1 MKHHRRAEPVIKDL
15 FKERI
20 SVSLFAGCGGACVGM
35 RAATGNEVD
44 VAINHD
50 KVAIA
55 VHRQNHPTTEHRISD
70 VFEVKPQSATRGRRV
85 GHLHASPDC
94 RHFSRAAGAAPK
106 SDSVRSLADVVIDW
120 ARLPEDDGAH
130 PDVITL
136 ENVCEFVE
144 WGPLYGERTWR
155 RRASAE
161 VSTGDA
167 CPECEWQPTYTAKGK
182 LVKAPEGHRACA
194 WRYVTGQPIPERK
207 GEYFKRWCGD
217 LRALGYAIE
226 WWNLYA
232 HHYGSATSRKRLYLV
247 ARCDGEPIVKP
258 PPTHGPGL
266 LPYRTAAE
274 HIDFTLPCPSIFDR
288 KKPLADATLRRVA
301 AGIVR
306 FVLENPKPFIVSIDQ
321 QRDPKGHRSVDEPL
335 STVVTKQRHAL
346 VTPFVAGVGGRAGQ
360 SPATAGNAPL
370 GTITAKNDRALVTPM
385 LVRTAHG
392 EVDSSGKKRGRGAHP
407 TTEPIGTITAG
418 GGDFALAA
426 PLLIQTGYG
435 ERKGQAPRVLDLHK
449 PLGTLMAKG
458 QKHAL
463 VSAFISQ
470 FNLGQ
475 VGHELDKPL
484 PTITQI
490 DHHALV
496 ETPVVP
502 VDFAE
507 AYPNAR
513 KILPF
518 LVAYYGDGVGD
529 VGQQVDEPLRTITT
543 RDRFGLVTI
552 EVEGATYAIV
562 DIGLRMLEPD
572 PELLG
577 CQFGEYAEDFDLSA
591 ATTKADK
598 TRLIGNSVCPHPM
611 RAVSAANVRPW
622 KAAA

>member
-266 LPYRTAAE
+266 LPYRTAGE

-306 FVLENPKPFIVSIDQ
+306 FVLENPKPFIVEVNHTGPRAPHSID
-321 QRDPKGHRSVDEPL
+321 KPL
-335 STVVTKQRHAL
+335 TTVTSARRGHAL

-360 SPATAGNAPL
+360 SPATAGSAPL
-370 GTITAKNDRALVTPM
+370 GTITAKNDRALVAPV
-385 LVRTAHG
+385 LV
-392 EVDSSGKKRGRGAHP
+392 
-407 TTEPIGTITAG
+407 
-418 GGDFALAA
+418 
-426 PLLIQTGYG
+426 QTGYG
-435 ERKGQAPRVLDLHK
+435 ERAGQAPRVLDLHK

-475 VGHELDKPL
+475 VGHEVDKPL

>member
-120 ARLPEDDGAH
+120 ARLPEDGGAH

-155 RRASAE
+155 ARAAEE

-167 CPECEWQPTYTAKGK
+167 CPECEWKPTYTAKGK
-182 LVKAPEGHRACA
+182 LVKAPERHRACA

-207 GEYFKRWCGD
+207 GEHFKRWCSD

-226 WWNLYA
+226 WWNLFA

-306 FVLENPKPFIVSIDQ
+306 FVLENPKPFIVEVNHTGPRAPHSID
-321 QRDPKGHRSVDEPL
+321 KPL
-335 STVVTKQRHAL
+335 TTVTSARRGHAL
-346 VTPFVAGVGGRAGQ
+346 VTPFVSLQNHTEKKNPFDTGRAVDAPLSTIIAGGRHHALI
-360 SPATAGNAPL
+360 AP
-370 GTITAKNDRALVTPM
+370 TLV
-385 LVRTAHG
+385 
-392 EVDSSGKKRGRGAHP
+392 
-407 TTEPIGTITAG
+407 
-418 GGDFALAA
+418 
-426 PLLIQTGYG
+426 QTGYG
-435 ERKGQAPRVLDLHK
+435 ERDGQAPRVLDLHK

-490 DHHALV
+490 DHHALF

-543 RDRFGLVTI
+543 WDRFGLVTI

>member
-155 RRASAE
+155 RRAAAE
-161 VSTGDA
+161 VFTGDA

-182 LVKAPEGHRACA
+182 LVKAPERHRACA

-217 LRALGYAIE
+217 LRALGYVIE

-306 FVLENPKPFIVSIDQ
+306 FVLENPKPFIVEVNHTGPRAPHSID
-321 QRDPKGHRSVDEPL
+321 KPL
-335 STVVTKQRHAL
+335 TTVTSARRGHAL
-346 VTPFVAGVGGRAGQ
+346 VTPFVSLQNHTEKKNPFDTGRAVDAPLRTIIAGGRHHALI
-360 SPATAGNAPL
+360 AP
-370 GTITAKNDRALVTPM
+370 TLV
-385 LVRTAHG
+385 
-392 EVDSSGKKRGRGAHP
+392 
-407 TTEPIGTITAG
+407 
-418 GGDFALAA
+418 
-426 PLLIQTGYG
+426 QTGYG
-435 ERKGQAPRVLDLHK
+435 ERDGQAPRVLDLHK

>member
-94 RHFSRAAGAAPK
+94 RHFSRAAGAAPR

-120 ARLPEDDGAH
+120 AKKQEDGGAH

-155 RRASAE
+155 RRAAAE

-182 LVKAPEGHRACA
+182 LVKAPERHRACA

-217 LRALGYAIE
+217 LRALGYVIE

-306 FVLENPKPFIVSIDQ
+306 FVLENPKPFIVEVNHTGPRAPHSID
-321 QRDPKGHRSVDEPL
+321 KPL
-335 STVVTKQRHAL
+335 TTVTSARRGHAL

-360 SPATAGNAPL
+360 SPATAGSAPL
-370 GTITAKNDRALVTPM
+370 GTITAKNDRALVAPV
-385 LVRTAHG
+385 LV
-392 EVDSSGKKRGRGAHP
+392 
-407 TTEPIGTITAG
+407 
-418 GGDFALAA
+418 
-426 PLLIQTGYG
+426 QTGYG
-435 ERKGQAPRVLDLHK
+435 ERKGQAPRVLNLHQ
-449 PLGTLMAKG
+449 PLGTLMATG

-475 VGHELDKPL
+475 VGHEIDKPL

-518 LVAYYGDGVGD
+518 LVAYYGDRVGD

>member
-20 SVSLFAGCGGACVGM
+20 SVSLFASCGGACVGM

-106 SDSVRSLADVVIDW
+106 SDSVRSLADVVI
-120 ARLPEDDGAH
+120 
-130 PDVITL
+130 TL

-182 LVKAPEGHRACA
+182 LVKAPERHRACA

-306 FVLENPKPFIVSIDQ
+306 FVLENPKPFIVEVNHTGPRAPHSID
-321 QRDPKGHRSVDEPL
+321 KPL
-335 STVVTKQRHAL
+335 TTVTSARRGHAL

-360 SPATAGNAPL
+360 SPATAGSAPL
-370 GTITAKNDRALVTPM
+370 GTITAKNDRALVAPV
-385 LVRTAHG
+385 LV
-392 EVDSSGKKRGRGAHP
+392 
-407 TTEPIGTITAG
+407 
-418 GGDFALAA
+418 
-426 PLLIQTGYG
+426 QTGYG
-435 ERKGQAPRVLDLHK
+435 ERKGQAPRVLDLQQ
-449 PLGTLMAKG
+449 PLGTLMATG

>member
-182 LVKAPEGHRACA
+182 LVKAPERHRACA

-217 LRALGYAIE
+217 LRALGYVIE

-266 LPYRTAAE
+266 KKYRTAAE

-301 AGIVR
+301 AGIIR
-306 FVLENPKPFIVSIDQ
+306 FVLENPKPFIVEVNHTGPRAPHSID
-321 QRDPKGHRSVDEPL
+321 KPL
-335 STVVTKQRHAL
+335 TTVTSARRGHAL

-370 GTITAKNDRALVTPM
+370 GTITAKNDRALVAPT
-385 LVRTAHG
+385 LV
-392 EVDSSGKKRGRGAHP
+392 
-407 TTEPIGTITAG
+407 
-418 GGDFALAA
+418 
-426 PLLIQTGYG
+426 QTGYG
-435 ERKGQAPRVLDLHK
+435 ERKGQAPRVLDLHQ
-449 PLGTLMAKG
+449 PLGTLMATG

>member
-1 MKHHRRAEPVIKDL
+1 M
-15 FKERI
+15 
-20 SVSLFAGCGGACVGM
+20 GM

-94 RHFSRAAGAAPK
+94 RHFSRVAGAAPK

-161 VSTGDA
+161 VFTGDA

-182 LVKAPEGHRACA
+182 LVKAPERHRACA

-306 FVLENPKPFIVSIDQ
+306 FVLENPKPFIVEVNHTGPRAPHSID
-321 QRDPKGHRSVDEPL
+321 KPL
-335 STVVTKQRHAL
+335 TTVTSARRGHAL
-346 VTPFVAGVGGRAGQ
+346 VTPFVSLQNHTEKKNPFDTGRAVDAYAFR
-360 SPATAGNAPL
+360 AT
-370 GTITAKNDRALVTPM
+370 D
-385 LVRTAHG
+385 
-392 EVDSSGKKRGRGAHP
+392 
-407 TTEPIGTITAG
+407 
-418 GGDFALAA
+418 
-426 PLLIQTGYG
+426 PLLLLEASRGLTVDVVGP
-435 ERKGQAPRVLDLHK
+435 ENELHVSNAMK
-449 PLGTLMAKG
+449 HA
-458 QKHAL
+458 HAL
-463 VSAFISQ
+463 VFAWGSVK
-470 FNLGQ
+470 GP
-475 VGHELDKPL
+475 DKPFHEGL
-484 PTITQI
+484 MGGL
-490 DHHALV
+490 ARRN
-496 ETPVVP
+496 
-502 VDFAE
+502 
-507 AYPNAR
+507 NAM
-513 KILPF
+513 
-518 LVAYYGDGVGD
+518 
-529 VGQQVDEPLRTITT
+529 PLC
-543 RDRFGLVTI
+543 
-552 EVEGATYAIV
+552 
-562 DIGLRMLEPD
+562 
-572 PELLG
+572 LG
-577 CQFGEYAEDFDLSA
+577 
-591 ATTKADK
+591 TTKTGAP
-598 TRLIGNSVCPHPM
+598 RHPLY
-611 RAVSAANVRPW
+611 VSYETALKPW
-622 KAAA
+622 QPGWR

>member
-161 VSTGDA
+161 VFTGDA

-182 LVKAPEGHRACA
+182 LVKAPERHRACA

-306 FVLENPKPFIVSIDQ
+306 FVLENPKPFIVEVNHTGPRAPHSID
-321 QRDPKGHRSVDEPL
+321 KPL
-335 STVVTKQRHAL
+335 TTVTSARRGHAL
-346 VTPFVAGVGGRAGQ
+346 VTP
-360 SPATAGNAPL
+360 T
-370 GTITAKNDRALVTPM
+370 LV
-385 LVRTAHG
+385 
-392 EVDSSGKKRGRGAHP
+392 
-407 TTEPIGTITAG
+407 
-418 GGDFALAA
+418 
-426 PLLIQTGYG
+426 QTGYG
-435 ERKGQAPRVLDLHK
+435 ERAGQAPRVLDLHK

-475 VGHELDKPL
+475 VGHEIDKPL

>member
-20 SVSLFAGCGGACVGM
+20 SVSLFAGCGGACG
-35 RAATGNEVD
+35 
-44 VAINHD
+44 
-50 KVAIA
+50 
-55 VHRQNHPTTEHRISD
+55 
-70 VFEVKPQSATRGRRV
+70 
-85 GHLHASPDC
+85 
-94 RHFSRAAGAAPK
+94 
-106 SDSVRSLADVVIDW
+106 
-120 ARLPEDDGAH
+120 
-130 PDVITL
+130 
-136 ENVCEFVE
+136 
-144 WGPLYGERTWR
+144 
-155 RRASAE
+155 
-161 VSTGDA
+161 
-167 CPECEWQPTYTAKGK
+167 
-182 LVKAPEGHRACA
+182 
-194 WRYVTGQPIPERK
+194 
-207 GEYFKRWCGD
+207 
-217 LRALGYAIE
+217 
-226 WWNLYA
+226 
-232 HHYGSATSRKRLYLV
+232 
-247 ARCDGEPIVKP
+247 
-258 PPTHGPGL
+258 
-266 LPYRTAAE
+266 
-274 HIDFTLPCPSIFDR
+274 
-288 KKPLADATLRRVA
+288 
-301 AGIVR
+301 
-306 FVLENPKPFIVSIDQ
+306 NPKPFIVEVNHTGPRAPHSID
-321 QRDPKGHRSVDEPL
+321 KPL
-335 STVVTKQRHAL
+335 TTVTSALRGHAL

-360 SPATAGNAPL
+360 SPATAGSAPL
-370 GTITAKNDRALVTPM
+370 GTITAKNDRALVAPV
-385 LVRTAHG
+385 LV
-392 EVDSSGKKRGRGAHP
+392 
-407 TTEPIGTITAG
+407 
-418 GGDFALAA
+418 
-426 PLLIQTGYG
+426 QTGYG
-435 ERKGQAPRVLDLHK
+435 ERKGQAPRVLDLHQ
-449 PLGTLMAKG
+449 PLGTLMATG

>member
-161 VSTGDA
+161 VFTGDA

-182 LVKAPEGHRACA
+182 LVKAPERHRACA

-435 ERKGQAPRVLDLHK
+435 ERAGQAPRVLDLHK

-591 ATTKADK
+591 AKTKADK

-611 RAVSAANVRPW
+611 RAVSAA
-622 KAAA
+622 

>member
-161 VSTGDA
+161 VFTGDA

-182 LVKAPEGHRACA
+182 LVKAPERHRACA

-306 FVLENPKPFIVSIDQ
+306 FVLENPKPFIVEVNHTGPCAPHSID
-321 QRDPKGHRSVDEPL
+321 KPL
-335 STVVTKQRHAL
+335 TTVTSARRGHAL
-346 VTPFVAGVGGRAGQ
+346 VTPFVSLQNHTEKKNPFDTGRGVDAPLSTIIAGGRHHALI
-360 SPATAGNAPL
+360 AP
-370 GTITAKNDRALVTPM
+370 TLV
-385 LVRTAHG
+385 
-392 EVDSSGKKRGRGAHP
+392 
-407 TTEPIGTITAG
+407 
-418 GGDFALAA
+418 
-426 PLLIQTGYG
+426 QTGYG
-435 ERKGQAPRVLDLHK
+435 ERAGQAPRVLDLHK

-475 VGHELDKPL
+475 VGHEIDKPL

>member
-50 KVAIA
+50 PTAIA
-55 VHRQNHPTTEHRISD
+55 VHRRNHPSTEHRISD

-120 ARLPEDDGAH
+120 AKKQEDGGAH

-155 RRASAE
+155 RRAAAE
-161 VSTGDA
+161 VFTGDA

-182 LVKAPEGHRACA
+182 LVKAPERHRACA
-194 WRYVTGQPIPERK
+194 WRYVTGQPDPERK

-346 VTPFVAGVGGRAGQ
+346 VTPFVSLQNHTEKKNPFDTGRGVDAPLSTIIAGGRHHALI
-360 SPATAGNAPL
+360 AP
-370 GTITAKNDRALVTPM
+370 TLV
-385 LVRTAHG
+385 
-392 EVDSSGKKRGRGAHP
+392 
-407 TTEPIGTITAG
+407 
-418 GGDFALAA
+418 
-426 PLLIQTGYG
+426 QTGYG

>member
-1 MKHHRRAEPVIKDL
+1 MKHHRRAEPVIKDI

-207 GEYFKRWCGD
+207 GECFKRWCGD

-274 HIDFTLPCPSIFDR
+274 HIDFTLPCPSIFGR
-288 KKPLADATLRRVA
+288 KKPLAAATLRRIA
-301 AGIVR
+301 TGLMR
-306 FVLENPKPFIVSIDQ
+306 FVIESP
-321 QRDPKGHRSVDEPL
+321 R
-335 STVVTKQRHAL
+335 
-346 VTPFVAGVGGRAGQ
+346 PFVVGVGGRAAQ
-360 SPATAGNAPL
+360 SKSRTVDEPIGA
-370 GTITAKNDRALVTPM
+370 ITSKNDRALVTPT
-385 LVRTAHG
+385 LI
-392 EVDSSGKKRGRGAHP
+392 EVNHSGDRRPLRADAP
-407 TTEPIGTITAG
+407 LPTITAERRSH
-418 GGDFALAA
+418 ALVA
-426 PLLIQTGYG
+426 PTLVQTGYG
-435 ERKGQAPRVLDLHK
+435 ERDGQAPRVLDLHK

-598 TRLIGNSVCPHPM
+598 ARLIGNSVCPHPM

>member
-155 RRASAE
+155 RRAAAE
-161 VSTGDA
+161 VFTGDA

-182 LVKAPEGHRACA
+182 LVKAPERHRACA
-194 WRYVTGQPIPERK
+194 WRYVTGQPDPERK

-288 KKPLADATLRRVA
+288 KKPLA
-301 AGIVR
+301 
-306 FVLENPKPFIVSIDQ
+306 E
-321 QRDPKGHRSVDEPL
+321 
-335 STVVTKQRHAL
+335 
-346 VTPFVAGVGGRAGQ
+346 
-360 SPATAGNAPL
+360 
-370 GTITAKNDRALVTPM
+370 
-385 LVRTAHG
+385 
-392 EVDSSGKKRGRGAHP
+392 
-407 TTEPIGTITAG
+407 
-418 GGDFALAA
+418 
-426 PLLIQTGYG
+426 TG
-435 ERKGQAPRVLDLHK
+435 APRHPLYVSYETALK
-449 PLGTLMAKG
+449 PWQPGW
-458 QKHAL
+458 
-463 VSAFISQ
+463 
-470 FNLGQ
+470 
-475 VGHELDKPL
+475 
-484 PTITQI
+484 
-490 DHHALV
+490 
-496 ETPVVP
+496 
-502 VDFAE
+502 
-507 AYPNAR
+507 R
-513 KILPF
+513 
-518 LVAYYGDGVGD
+518 
-529 VGQQVDEPLRTITT
+529 
-543 RDRFGLVTI
+543 
-552 EVEGATYAIV
+552 
-562 DIGLRMLEPD
+562 
-572 PELLG
+572 
-577 CQFGEYAEDFDLSA
+577 
-591 ATTKADK
+591 
-598 TRLIGNSVCPHPM
+598 
-611 RAVSAANVRPW
+611 
-622 KAAA
+622 

>member
-161 VSTGDA
+161 VFTGDA

-182 LVKAPEGHRACA
+182 LVKAPERHRACA

-288 KKPLADATLRRVA
+288 KKPLAEATLRRVA

-346 VTPFVAGVGGRAGQ
+346 VTPFVSLQNHTEKKNPFDTGRGVDAPLSTIIAGGRHHALI
-360 SPATAGNAPL
+360 AP
-370 GTITAKNDRALVTPM
+370 TLV
-385 LVRTAHG
+385 
-392 EVDSSGKKRGRGAHP
+392 
-407 TTEPIGTITAG
+407 
-418 GGDFALAA
+418 
-426 PLLIQTGYG
+426 QTGYG
-435 ERKGQAPRVLDLHK
+435 ERKGQAPRVTG
-449 PLGTLMAKG
+449 PACWV
-458 QKHAL
+458 ARARSS
-463 VSAFISQ
+463 SA
-470 FNLGQ
+470 
-475 VGHELDKPL
+475 
-484 PTITQI
+484 
-490 DHHALV
+490 
-496 ETPVVP
+496 
-502 VDFAE
+502 
-507 AYPNAR
+507 
-513 KILPF
+513 
-518 LVAYYGDGVGD
+518 
-529 VGQQVDEPLRTITT
+529 
-543 RDRFGLVTI
+543 
-552 EVEGATYAIV
+552 
-562 DIGLRMLEPD
+562 
-572 PELLG
+572 
-577 CQFGEYAEDFDLSA
+577 
-591 ATTKADK
+591 
-598 TRLIGNSVCPHPM
+598 
-611 RAVSAANVRPW
+611 
-622 KAAA
+622 

>member
-182 LVKAPEGHRACA
+182 LVKAPERHRACA

-217 LRALGYAIE
+217 LRALGYVIE

-301 AGIVR
+301 TGIVR

-335 STVVTKQRHAL
+335 STVVTKQR
-346 VTPFVAGVGGRAGQ
+346 
-360 SPATAGNAPL
+360 
-370 GTITAKNDRALVTPM
+370 
-385 LVRTAHG
+385 
-392 EVDSSGKKRGRGAHP
+392 
-407 TTEPIGTITAG
+407 
-418 GGDFALAA
+418 
-426 PLLIQTGYG
+426 
-435 ERKGQAPRVLDLHK
+435 
-449 PLGTLMAKG
+449 
-458 QKHAL
+458 
-463 VSAFISQ
+463 
-470 FNLGQ
+470 
-475 VGHELDKPL
+475 
-484 PTITQI
+484 
-490 DHHALV
+490 HALV

>member
-120 ARLPEDDGAH
+120 AKKQEDGGAH

-155 RRASAE
+155 RRAAAE

-182 LVKAPEGHRACA
+182 LVKAPERHRACA

-217 LRALGYAIE
+217 LRALGYVIE

-306 FVLENPKPFIVSIDQ
+306 FVLENPKPFIVEVNHTGPRAPHSID
-321 QRDPKGHRSVDEPL
+321 KPL
-335 STVVTKQRHAL
+335 TTVTSARRGHAL

-370 GTITAKNDRALVTPM
+370 GTITAKNDRALVAPT
-385 LVRTAHG
+385 LV
-392 EVDSSGKKRGRGAHP
+392 
-407 TTEPIGTITAG
+407 
-418 GGDFALAA
+418 
-426 PLLIQTGYG
+426 QTGYG

>member
-50 KVAIA
+50 PTAIA
-55 VHRQNHPTTEHRISD
+55 VHRRNHPSTEHRISD

-120 ARLPEDDGAH
+120 AKKQEDGGAH

-161 VSTGDA
+161 VFTGDA

-182 LVKAPEGHRACA
+182 LVKAPERHRACA

-306 FVLENPKPFIVSIDQ
+306 FVLENPKPFIVEVNHTGPRAPHSIG
-321 QRDPKGHRSVDEPL
+321 KPL
-335 STVVTKQRHAL
+335 TTVTSARRGHAL

-370 GTITAKNDRALVTPM
+370 GTITAKNDRALVAPV
-385 LVRTAHG
+385 LV
-392 EVDSSGKKRGRGAHP
+392 
-407 TTEPIGTITAG
+407 
-418 GGDFALAA
+418 
-426 PLLIQTGYG
+426 QTGYG
-435 ERKGQAPRVLDLHK
+435 ERAGQAPRVLDLHQ
-449 PLGTLMAKG
+449 PLGTLMATG

>member
-155 RRASAE
+155 RRAAAE
-161 VSTGDA
+161 VFTGDA

-182 LVKAPEGHRACA
+182 LVKAPERHRACA

-217 LRALGYAIE
+217 LRALGYVIE

-306 FVLENPKPFIVSIDQ
+306 FVLENPKPFIVEVNHTGPRAPHSID
-321 QRDPKGHRSVDEPL
+321 KPL
-335 STVVTKQRHAL
+335 TTVTSARRGHAL
-346 VTPFVAGVGGRAGQ
+346 VTPFVSLQNHTEKKNPFDTGRAVDAPLSTIIAGGRHHALI
-360 SPATAGNAPL
+360 AP
-370 GTITAKNDRALVTPM
+370 TLV
-385 LVRTAHG
+385 
-392 EVDSSGKKRGRGAHP
+392 
-407 TTEPIGTITAG
+407 
-418 GGDFALAA
+418 
-426 PLLIQTGYG
+426 QTGYG
-435 ERKGQAPRVLDLHK
+435 ERDGQAPRVLDLHK

>member
-50 KVAIA
+50 PTAIA
-55 VHRQNHPTTEHRISD
+55 VHRRNHPSTEHRISD

-161 VSTGDA
+161 VFTGDA
-167 CPECEWQPTYTAKGK
+167 CPECEWQPSYTANGK
-182 LVKAPEGHRACA
+182 LVKAPERHRACA

-217 LRALGYAIE
+217 LRALGYVIE

-306 FVLENPKPFIVSIDQ
+306 FVLENPKPFIVEVNHTGPRAPHSID
-321 QRDPKGHRSVDEPL
+321 KPL
-335 STVVTKQRHAL
+335 TTVTSARRGHAL

-360 SPATAGNAPL
+360 SPATAGSAPL
-370 GTITAKNDRALVTPM
+370 GTITAKNDRALVAPV
-385 LVRTAHG
+385 LV
-392 EVDSSGKKRGRGAHP
+392 
-407 TTEPIGTITAG
+407 
-418 GGDFALAA
+418 
-426 PLLIQTGYG
+426 QTGYG
-435 ERKGQAPRVLDLHK
+435 ERKGQAPRVLDLHQ
-449 PLGTLMAKG
+449 PLGTLMATG

-484 PTITQI
+484 PTITQV

-611 RAVSAANVRPW
+611 RAVSAANVRP
-622 KAAA
+622 